1 VTLVL
6 VHSAGATPAIWDS
19 VRRHLAGIPVL
30 TPMLPGRDGAGEPA
44 PDVDAHA
51 AAVLR
56 AMDDAGVSRATIG
69 GHSLG
74 GAVALWLAIHARDRV
89 AGIGVANAGA
99 RMKVHPQMLAAL
111 PDGLDGMSEL
121 IATSNFPPGAPQEWI
136 DQRRIAYEHVG
147 GETLLADLTACDRF
161 DVLDRLWEIRCRT
174 QIMAGSEDALSPPK
188 HARTMAE
195 RISAAR
201 IIVYP
206 GAGHMLPIERPAE
219 VAGEL
224 AVLWAAGLDGAFTRG
239 RGESALPAG
248 SGAANPRAG

>member
-6 VHSAGATPAIWDS
+6 VHSAGATPAIWDR
-19 VRRHLAGIPVL
+19 VRRHLTGVPVL
-30 TPMLPGRDGAGEPA
+30 TPTLPGRDGTGTPTV
-44 PDVDAHA
+44 DVAEHA

-56 AMDDAGVSRATIG
+56 AMDVADVARATIG

-89 AGIGVANAGA
+89 AGIGVANASA
-99 RMKVHPQMLAAL
+99 RMRVHPQMLAAL
-111 PDGLDGMSEL
+111 PGGLNDMSEL
-121 IATSNFPPGAPQEWI
+121 IATSNFTPGAPQEWI
-136 DQRRIAYEHVG
+136 DERRAAYERVG

-174 QIMAGSEDALSPPK
+174 QILAGSEDALAPPK

-201 IIVYP
+201 IIEYA

-224 AVLWAAGLDGAFTRG
+224 AVLWAAGLDGASTRG
-239 RGESALPAG
+239 RGGSALPAG
-248 SGAANPRAG
+248 SGRAYPPAG